1 MSQIDT
7 LQKLLSDMETQL
19 NKLDEYIKLK
29 EETIEY
35 TSQRIE
41 ELNRN
46 LLVEQESLSN
56 ALKRKVKM
64 TDMQNEVLTNYN
76 QINES
81 VNTLVEILRTKDV
94 N

>member
-19 NKLDEYIKLK
+19 NKLNEYIKLK
-29 EETIEY
+29 EEAIEY
-35 TSQRIE
+35 TNQRIE

-46 LLVEQESLSN
+46 LIVDQKSLSN
-56 ALKRKVKM
+56 ALERKVKM

-81 VNTLVEILRTKDV
+81 VNTLVEILKTKDV